1 MRLFSNLT
9 TGLTILAVVFTSTL
23 SSVSSASIPDLEANK
38 DERALSNPSYI
49 LGQYWFRK
57 LNGSRALIDFP
68 PAYDYLKDALSRI
81 LPQTNLYNTTVEM
94 TLLNSSQSNA
104 FVIPGNHLFIYS
116 DIMEMITSEDMLF
129 GLLAHEVAH
138 LDLRHYERQTKHS
151 GEELQ
156 KTLVM
161 LGAGI
166 AAALAGAGGDATT
179 ALWLGGIANQA
190 ENTLTYSRNQEQE
203 ADRRGREYLIN
214 AGLAP
219 EGMTKLFQAF
229 FKKALGRPKLE
240 FLSTHPSPNSRLSD
254 SFSTA
259 TKETILSNKTTTDFE
274 YFRAT
279 LLAYRAG
286 IEDKPFIYLDQKI
299 QDNDAKIFA
308 KGLFSY
314 LIQSPDRALDYLKK
328 LENHNQFTDYLEA
341 LSYAAAG
348 KKDQGLKIINMRLE
362 LAPKNIP
369 FSMLDAELKKSKPI
383 SVYSNYIY
391 EQRLIWRAN
400 IQYYQSIN
408 NIPMALNYRALLD
421 FSQGKDKTAEYLIKR
436 AENDAKEN
444 EKNTI
449 QQTSARFKIINEAE
463 KQEDLDEENN
473 N

>member
-1 MRLFSNLT
+1 MRLFSNVT
-9 TGLTILAVVFTSTL
+9 TALSILAVVFTSTL
-23 SSVSSASIPDLEANK
+23 SNISSASIPDLEANK

-68 PAYDYLKDALSRI
+68 PAYDYLKDALSQI

-129 GLLAHEVAH
+129 GLLGHEIAH

-166 AAALAGAGGDATT
+166 AAALAGAGSDATT

-229 FKKALGRPKLE
+229 FKQALGRPKLE
-240 FLSTHPSPNSRLSD
+240 YLSSHPSPNSRLSD
-254 SFSTA
+254 SFSTE
-259 TKETILSNKTTTDFE
+259 TKETILSNNRVTDFE
-274 YFRAT
+274 FFRAS

-286 IEDKPFIYLDQKI
+286 IEDKPFTYLDQKI
-299 QDNDAKIFA
+299 QDNDAKNFA

-314 LIQSPDRALDYLKK
+314 LIQSPDRALVFLNK
-328 LENHNQFTDYLEA
+328 LEKHNQFTDYLQA

-348 KKDQGLKIINMRLE
+348 QTEQGLNIINNRLD
-362 LAPKNIP
+362 LAPKDIL
-369 FSMLDAELKKSKPI
+369 FSMLYAQLTKTKPI
-383 SVYSNYIY
+383 SVHSNYLY

-400 IQYYQSIN
+400 IQYYQSRN

-421 FSQGKDKTAEYLIKR
+421 FSQGKDKTAGYLINR
-436 AENDAKEN
+436 AENDAKDSDKNAIQETA
-444 EKNTI
+444 EK
-449 QQTSARFKIINEAE
+449 FKIINEAE
-463 KQEDLDEENN
+463 KQEGLAEENRN
-473 N
+473 

>member
-1 MRLFSNLT
+1 MRLFSNVT
-9 TGLTILAVVFTSTL
+9 TALSILAVVFTSTL
-23 SSVSSASIPDLEANK
+23 SNISSASIPDLEANK

-68 PAYDYLKDALSRI
+68 PAYDYLKDALSQI

-129 GLLAHEVAH
+129 GLLGHEIAH

-166 AAALAGAGGDATT
+166 AAALAGAGSDATT

-229 FKKALGRPKLE
+229 FKQALGRPKLE
-240 FLSTHPSPNSRLSD
+240 YLSSHPSPNSRLSD
-254 SFSTA
+254 SFSTE
-259 TKETILSNKTTTDFE
+259 TKETILSNNRATDFE
-274 YFRAT
+274 FFRAS

-286 IEDKPFIYLDQKI
+286 IEDKPFTYLDQKI
-299 QDNDAKIFA
+299 QDNDAKNFA

-314 LIQSPDRALDYLKK
+314 LIQSPDRALVFLNK
-328 LENHNQFTDYLEA
+328 LEKHNQFTDYLQA

-348 KKDQGLKIINMRLE
+348 QTEQGLNIINNRLD
-362 LAPKNIP
+362 LAPKDIL
-369 FSMLDAELKKSKPI
+369 FSMLYAQLTKTKPI
-383 SVYSNYIY
+383 SVHSNYLY
-391 EQRLIWRAN
+391 EQRLI
-400 IQYYQSIN
+400 
-408 NIPMALNYRALLD
+408 
-421 FSQGKDKTAEYLIKR
+421 
-436 AENDAKEN
+436 
-444 EKNTI
+444 
-449 QQTSARFKIINEAE
+449 
-463 KQEDLDEENN
+463 
-473 N
+473 